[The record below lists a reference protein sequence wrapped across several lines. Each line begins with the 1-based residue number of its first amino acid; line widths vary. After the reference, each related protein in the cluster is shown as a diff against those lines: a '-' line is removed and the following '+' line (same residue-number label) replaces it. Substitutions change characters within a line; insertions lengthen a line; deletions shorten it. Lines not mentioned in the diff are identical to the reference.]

1 MLHKKVLFVY
11 FFALD
16 MISAPGSKVLGG
28 RTLCHSLDQASR
40 SEIIKTILR
49 YFLFFF
55 LQKRFSKKKK
65 ITNKHTSKSQ
75 TDNAKIK
82 NEK

>member
-1 MLHKKVLFVY
+1 M
-11 FFALD
+11 
-16 MISAPGSKVLGG
+16 SQPGPSKQV
-28 RTLCHSLDQASR
+28 RDNQDD
-40 SEIIKTILR
+40 SEV
-49 YFLFFF
+49 FSFFF